1 MQVQKVTR
9 EVEKCTHQMSPENNA
24 YFGEMVRFFRSDSNS
39 LSEGKKEEV
48 LLHLARK
55 VVKSQAKDITASKL
69 FGSDPKTYCEK
80 LEEDILARKPLTMP
94 EKIKFYTMI
103 PWVALTWVFF
113 IYMMTGF
120 FSNWFG
126 GGQAYSEISVAS
138 LIIIAGLS
146 IVLIELVTRFMNSAG
161 KEDDSSSNVPRAQQK
176 FDLKAL
182 GTYIGGAVALVA
194 AGMLLGR
201 ILPVFIVSPWD
212 CMIVF
217 AVGLAGQIFFFGR
230 CPKL

>member
-1 MQVQKVTR
+1 MQVQEVTR
-9 EVEKCTHQMSPENNA
+9 EIEKCTRQMSPENNA
-24 YFGEMVRFFRSDSNS
+24 YFGEMLRFFRSDSNS

-55 VVKSQAKDITASKL
+55 IVKSQEKGVAASKL
-69 FGSDPKTYCEK
+69 FGSDPIAYCEK
-80 LEEDILARKPLTMP
+80 LEEDIIARKPQTFP

-120 FSNWFG
+120 FSKWFG

-146 IVLIELVTRFMNSAG
+146 VVLIELVTRFMNSAG
-161 KEDDSSSNVPRAQQK
+161 KEDDSSTNTPRTQQK

-182 GTYIGGAVALVA
+182 SIYIVGAVALVA
-194 AGMLLGR
+194 VGMLLGR
-201 ILPVFIVSPWD
+201 ILPVLIVSPWE
-212 CMIVF
+212 CLIVF
-217 AVGLAGQIFFFGR
+217 AIGLAGQIFFFGR
-230 CPKL
+230 RPKL